1 MNENL
6 NNLNVLLS
14 VYEKKLEHAYV
25 EYAKKIDD
33 ITSIEMKTINV
44 YVDRIV
50 QIKKEI
56 KDLEKPEKY
65 D

>member
-25 EYAKKIDD
+25 EYAKKVDD

-56 KDLEKPEKY
+56 KELENPEKI
-65 D
+65 